1 MGLARVRKP
10 EGLVSREARSKARS
24 ENAIR
29 KRDRK
34 TRFES
39 AIQIGAT
46 LKCNQQARFKMRST
60 DATHKCDR
68 QVRLTS
74 AID

>member
-1 MGLARVRKP
+1 MGLVRVRKP
-10 EGLVSREARSKARS
+10 GD
-24 ENAIR
+24 R

-46 LKCNQQARFKMRST
+46 HKCDQQARFKMRST
-60 DATHKCDR
+60 DATHKCD
-68 QVRLTS
+68 QQIRLTS
-74 AID
+74 AIDRCDSPLRSIES